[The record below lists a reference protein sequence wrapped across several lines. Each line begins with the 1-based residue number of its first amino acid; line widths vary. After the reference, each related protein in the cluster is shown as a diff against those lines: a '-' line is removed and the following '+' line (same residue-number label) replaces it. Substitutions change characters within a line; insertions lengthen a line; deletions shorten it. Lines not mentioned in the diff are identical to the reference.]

1 MLKERRSYPRVDI
14 PLEAEFLVAG
24 EPVWREGTICVLG
37 PGGVGLLSE
46 EGLDVGTVLEELH
59 FVIEAEEDLPET
71 RIEVGAE
78 VVSRDR
84 EEVFGNQSNFILG
97 LRFTDLGQNE
107 SEFLQQFVFRRLT
120 GSRPLSAGTATGA
133 EDPSGLTPFEIRFK
147 LLDEFVEEVSQS
159 LSPSGMFIRADKP
172 LAPGSKFAFRFQLGD
187 DFSLFRGTAE
197 VVWRRRRSKDADHPA
212 GMGVR
217 FLTLDMTSQRVAKR
231 LLARREAAAAEV
243 RSARL
248 GLSENDESFGV
259 AGESPAPTDKAPA
272 KRSRQLKWLEKRLA
286 KADAARKQA
295 EHRCDRLREEVE
307 SLRDENHAL
316 ESSRAEAESERV
328 RAETEA
334 AKLSAELE
342 SRQLDNELEEEL
354 LRLRDDLERQQ
365 EEWQGRELSLRT
377 DLERSSAGEAES
389 RERLAQA
396 TEVETELRQQL
407 EEAEEGRRELERQ
420 LEERAAGEAESRER
434 LAQAAEVE
442 TELRQQLE
450 EAEAGRRELEQQLA
464 ERAAVEAESQERLA
478 RAAEVE
484 TELRQ
489 RLGEAEEGRQAL
501 EQQLAERA
509 AVEKKLRDRVA
520 KVERTRRAAHKL
532 QRRNVEITEERDELR
547 ARVDELCAAQSDQEE
562 RLRGETDLLARIWSA
577 ARAAQADLGAKLAEF
592 ADYRSGLDERVERL
606 SATHA
611 GLGEY
616 LGRIGDAWSR
626 LEDGM
631 AKAAERETSAP
642 PELVVEPP
650 HAEEEVAEDSASDLP
665 ESPELAQEP
674 AAREEAD
681 EPDEPASETGEL
693 AATGS
698 VGLVD
703 SARRALARLGFA
715 KSELT
720 GGDEPSA

>member
-396 TEVETELRQQL
+396 
-407 EEAEEGRRELERQ
+407 
-420 LEERAAGEAESRER
+420 
-434 LAQAAEVE
+434 AEVE

-562 RLRGETDLLARIWSA
+562 RLRGETDLLARIWSAAEEMQSRLNGDLDA